1 MTWNAARPIIV
12 AFAFALALGPLSA
25 GRAGA
30 HDMELHGW
38 TAKDAPAPQTVYWA
52 HGRVNE
58 VNEQNG
64 LANITHDPVKELD
77 WPSMTMTF
85 HVADKALFAKLRPH
99 EDVDFAIK
107 EVDDNRYDIVDVK
120 ERNAAHRGG

>member
-1 MTWNAARPIIV
+1 MSWSSSRSVIAALV
-12 AFAFALALGPLSA
+12 LALALGPLSA
-25 GRAGA
+25 RRADA
-30 HDMELHGW
+30 HDMDMHGW
-38 TAKDAPAPQTVYWA
+38 TAKDAAPSQTVYWA

-58 VNEQNG
+58 VNEPTG

-85 HVADKALFAKLRPH
+85 HVADKALFARLRPH
-99 EDVDFAIK
+99 QVVDFAIK

-120 ERNAAHRGG
+120 DRNAAH

>member
-1 MTWNAARPIIV
+1 MNWNSVKPVIV
-12 AFAFALALGPLSA
+12 AVAFALAPGPFSA

-30 HDMELHGW
+30 HDMEMHGW
-38 TAKDAPAPQTVYWA
+38 TAKDAPPSQTVYWL

-58 VNEQNG
+58 VSEQNG

-85 HVADKALFAKLRPH
+85 HVADKALVSKLRPH
-99 EDVDFAIK
+99 EAVDFAIK

-120 ERNAAHRGG
+120 EHNETR